1 MDGWTAHLGSTLNRD
16 VGEWRLSLTDAYDHA
31 DSITDTQ
38 AGVDPTALQAQLD
51 ALSPTLNPFAP
62 LAASSLVR
70 LPEQRARSISDG
82 ANVQVLGNGPVLD
95 VPAGQLYASVKF
107 GDTESLLDT
116 SSERGAVDQALSLSR
131 NDVNAQLNLDLPLT
145 SRDEHVLAFVGDLSV
160 NVNAAVDELS
170 DFGALRTLG
179 YGLNW
184 TPLTGVNFIVSRTQD
199 QAAPTQ
205 AQLGAPTTLTPGVRT
220 FDYLTGRTVDV
231 TQVNGGTQGLVAD
244 NRSVVKVGLTW
255 KPIATQQLSITANY
269 IDSRIRN
276 PIETFP
282 AATAEIEAAFP
293 DRFTRDASGEL
304 VQVDERPLNFAE
316 QDRSEIR
323 YGFDYSRPIGPQPQS
338 RFRAAAARA
347 TVARAAVGGAAA
359 VTAGA
364 EVAAGAAAA
373 VAAAVTA
380 AAAARAG
387 SAPPEDGSR
396 SPSTTPCSS
405 TTACWCA
412 RAARCSTSS
421 TARRPA
427 APAGR
432 RARRWRPSSATPT
445 SASARALS
453 ADWKSG
459 TFVRGAPGSPTGDL
473 DFSDIATINLRL
485 FANVGQM
492 PWLVRAH
499 PLLRGVR
506 LTLSAGQ
513 PVRPA
518 DHRARRPGRH
528 TLDLPVRL
536 PRPRRPHRA
545 LQPAQTLLLKTPT
558 AGRKKAAPL
567 GGGLIEVGAR
577 GGRGVGHRTR
587 SAPVGSRRMIAARR
601 GSDEPPARRD
611 RPCYGASGA
620 CAGHRARRAV
630 RGHAVAR
637 KQTSDRPGTWT
648 RSRDVSMSP
657 PQVRA
662 PA

>member
-1 MDGWTAHLGSTLNRD
+1 M
-16 VGEWRLSLTDAYDHA
+16 
-31 DSITDTQ
+31 
-38 AGVDPTALQAQLD
+38 
-51 ALSPTLNPFAP
+51 
-62 LAASSLVR
+62 
-70 LPEQRARSISDG
+70 
-82 ANVQVLGNGPVLD
+82 LD
-95 VPAGQLYASVKF
+95 VPAGQLYASIKF

-269 IDSRIRN
+269 TDSRIRN

-338 RFRAAAARA
+338 RFPRGGRP
-347 TVARAAVGGAAA
+347 RDGGSGGGRGGGGYGGGGGRGGGGGGRGGGYGGGGGAGGFRPPGGRLQIA
-359 VTAGA
+359 VYHTVLFNDRMLVRPGGP
-364 EVAAGAAAA
+364 VFDLLNGSAAGSTGGAPRQEVEAQLGYTY
-373 VAAAVTA
+373 VGFG
-380 AAAARAG
+380 AR
-387 SAPPEDGSR
+387 
-396 SPSTTPCSS
+396 
-405 TTACWCA
+405 
-412 RAARCSTSS
+412 
-421 TARRPA
+421 
-427 APAGR
+427 
-432 RARRWRPSSATPT
+432 
-445 SASARALS
+445 LS

-506 LTLSAGQ
+506 LTLSAVNLFDQ
-513 PVRPA
+513 RITVRDAQGTTPLIYQS
-518 DHRARRPGRH
+518 DY
-528 TLDLPVRL
+528 LDP
-536 PRPRRPHRA
+536 
-545 LQPAQTLLLKTPT
+545 
-558 AGRKKAAPL
+558 AGR
-567 GGGLIEVGAR
+567 
-577 GGRGVGHRTR
+577 T
-587 SAPVGSRRMIAARR
+587 
-601 GSDEPPARRD
+601 
-611 RPCYGASGA
+611 
-620 CAGHRARRAV
+620 V
-630 RGHAVAR
+630 RFSLR
-637 KQTSDRPGTWT
+637 KLFY
-648 RSRDVSMSP
+648 
-657 PQVRA
+657 
-662 PA
+662 